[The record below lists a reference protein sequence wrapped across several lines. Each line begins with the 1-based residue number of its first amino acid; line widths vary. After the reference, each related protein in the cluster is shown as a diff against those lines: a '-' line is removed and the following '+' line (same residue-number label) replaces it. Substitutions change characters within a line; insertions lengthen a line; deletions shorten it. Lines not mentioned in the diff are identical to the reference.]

1 MKLLVVGSGGRE
13 HALVWKLSQSARV
26 AKIYCAPGNGGIGG
40 IAECIPIASD
50 DVATLRDFAQR
61 IAIDL
66 TVVGPEAPLVA
77 GIVDEFEQV
86 GLRVFGPSGH
96 AAELEGSKIFCKQL
110 LQKYDIPTAPFEVFG
125 ETEAAKSY
133 LRRQTVPIVVKADGL
148 AAGKGVF
155 VAGTIEEALEAVDRI
170 MVQKEFGEAGHQ
182 IIIEECLTG
191 QEASL
196 MAFVD
201 GREIAP
207 MVPSQDHKRALDN
220 DAGPNTGG
228 MGAYSP
234 VPVVTS
240 EVFDMAVEQIL
251 RRTVS
256 AMETE
261 GRTYKGVLYA
271 GLMLTPTGP
280 QVLEYN
286 CRFGDPETQVVLPRL
301 ESDIVDVLEAC
312 VDGDLASIT
321 PDWSD
326 KTALCVVMASGGYPA
341 AYEKGKVIRG
351 LEAAEQ
357 LEDVAVFHAGTA
369 RRDGHFVTAGG
380 RVLGVTALGDGYG
393 DAIDR
398 AYQAVSL
405 IHFEGAHY
413 RNDIGRKSLP

>member
-1 MKLLVVGSGGRE
+1 VKLLVVGSGGRE

-201 GREIAP
+201 GR
-207 MVPSQDHKRALDN
+207 
-220 DAGPNTGG
+220 
-228 MGAYSP
+228 
-234 VPVVTS
+234 
-240 EVFDMAVEQIL
+240 
-251 RRTVS
+251 
-256 AMETE
+256 
-261 GRTYKGVLYA
+261 
-271 GLMLTPTGP
+271 
-280 QVLEYN
+280 
-286 CRFGDPETQVVLPRL
+286 
-301 ESDIVDVLEAC
+301 
-312 VDGDLASIT
+312 
-321 PDWSD
+321 
-326 KTALCVVMASGGYPA
+326 
-341 AYEKGKVIRG
+341 
-351 LEAAEQ
+351 
-357 LEDVAVFHAGTA
+357 
-369 RRDGHFVTAGG
+369 
-380 RVLGVTALGDGYG
+380 
-393 DAIDR
+393 
-398 AYQAVSL
+398 
-405 IHFEGAHY
+405 
-413 RNDIGRKSLP
+413 

>member
-1 MKLLVVGSGGRE
+1 VKLLVVGSGGRE

>member
-1 MKLLVVGSGGRE
+1 VKLLVVGSGGRE

-50 DVATLRDFAQR
+50 DVATIRDFAQR

>member
-1 MKLLVVGSGGRE
+1 MKVLVIGSGGRE

>member
-1 MKLLVVGSGGRE
+1 VKLLVVGSGGRE

-261 GRTYKGVLYA
+261 GRTYKGVLDA